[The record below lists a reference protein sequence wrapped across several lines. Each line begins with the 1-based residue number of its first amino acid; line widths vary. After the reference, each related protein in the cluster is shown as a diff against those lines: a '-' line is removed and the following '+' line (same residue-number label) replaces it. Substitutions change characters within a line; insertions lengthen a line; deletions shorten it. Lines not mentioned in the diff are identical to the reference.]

1 MFELQNPTS
10 VKLDNAQTRMQHHG
24 DQLVPAVDLDL
35 TWKTHNSVL
44 ETLMPGLREALYA
57 EEEATDPDE
66 QAELDLPIDALSAV
80 RFPLLKYP
88 LKASVE
94 HHGLRLVVEYG
105 LGGERSDI
113 VLNQC
118 HVSKFEV
125 SPISGGSVELSFRV
139 SSAKDID
146 ETVSGRLQ
154 LMQQREIVVR
164 LLPPEVQA
172 DTTEPLPGLT
182 PEPDL
187 LATSLASAQALQGK
201 VEAAFL
207 ATKP

>member
-35 TWKTHNSVL
+35 TWKTHNTVL
-44 ETLMPGLREALYA
+44 DTLMPGLREALYA
-57 EEEATDPDE
+57 ADE
-66 QAELDLPIDALSAV
+66 TADADQAELDLPIDALSAV

-88 LKASVE
+88 LKAGIE
-94 HHGLRLVVEYG
+94 HCGMRLVVEYG
-105 LGGERSDI
+105 LGGLGTDV
-113 VLNQC
+113 VLTQC
-118 HVSKFEV
+118 QVSKFEV

-146 ETVSGRLQ
+146 ETTSGRLQ

-164 LLPPEVQA
+164 LLAPEVA
-172 DTTEPLPGLT
+172 DTTETIPGL
-182 PEPDL
+182 PLESDL
-187 LATSLASAQALQGK
+187 LATSLASAQSLQSK